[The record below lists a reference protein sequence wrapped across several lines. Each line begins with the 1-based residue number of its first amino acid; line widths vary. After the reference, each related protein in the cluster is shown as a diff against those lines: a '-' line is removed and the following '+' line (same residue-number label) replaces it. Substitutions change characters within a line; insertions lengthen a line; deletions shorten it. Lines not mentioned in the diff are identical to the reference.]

1 MFYLSLNLVLS
12 QLCGRLYA
20 YWRIEATASDFASRP
35 NESTLVG
42 VFLVLLIWV
51 YGRIQTG
58 GGHRGHMPLQINGR
72 QKWSDRVGFVSL
84 AS

>member
-1 MFYLSLNLVLS
+1 VFYLSLNLVLS

-58 GGHRGHMPLQINGR
+58 GGAQGAHAPPNQ
-72 QKWSDRVGFVSL
+72 WPAEVVGSGWFC
-84 AS
+84 